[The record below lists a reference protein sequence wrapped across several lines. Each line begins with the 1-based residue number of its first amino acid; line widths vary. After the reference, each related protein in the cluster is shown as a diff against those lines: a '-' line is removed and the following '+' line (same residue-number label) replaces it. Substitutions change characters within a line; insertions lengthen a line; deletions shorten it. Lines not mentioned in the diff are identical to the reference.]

1 MTHFTLATRALP
13 ILLCLPCIAQE
24 QSSQRE
30 VATKLLETAD
40 ELMAEVAELR
50 GWDFKRK
57 VDKGVHSADELKAYL
72 KKKLLEEEFG
82 DGKLEQH
89 QWMLSD
95 LGFLPKDMDLADTII
110 NVLLSQVGGFYDPEM
125 NSFFMME
132 QAADFGEFANRTMIA
147 HELTHALDDQYFDL
161 QSLMEARADE
171 HDAGFAIGAV
181 VEGSATALMTR
192 WQAMH
197 PELLNMEEM
206 QKVMAQQEEQN
217 KVLLEAPLY
226 FSTLIARY
234 MAGMNFLIK
243 GEPITSLMGKPGGI
257 GEELKIALTDVP
269 LSSEQILHPQ
279 KYWDAETRDLPVTLV
294 DNDALG
300 GQLADLLSAELVSQD
315 TLGELLCAILA
326 RNPKK
331 QLNPMLM
338 MNSSYW
344 TSKGSRGWGG
354 DRVFLLGEGEKR
366 SVVWCT
372 WWDTEKDCEEFRAAY
387 YRYYGDLVEE
397 KVAHHG
403 RLAVFAYG
411 AAREQVD
418 AVLEVC
424 KAAGVVKGDRVFSL
438 MDSD

>member
-1 MTHFTLATRALP
+1 MGQEEAT
-13 ILLCLPCIAQE
+13 
-24 QSSQRE
+24 QRE

-40 ELMAEVAELR
+40 ELMVEVAELR
-50 GWDFKRK
+50 GWEFKRE

-82 DGKLEQH
+82 EGKLEQH

-95 LGFLPKDMDLADTII
+95 LGFLPQGMDLADTII

-161 QSLMEARADE
+161 QGLMEARQDE

-206 QKVMAQQEEQN
+206 RKVMAQQEEQN

-243 GEPITSLMGKPGGI
+243 GEPIPSLMTKAGGI

-269 LSSEQILHPQ
+269 LSSEQILHPE
-279 KYWDAETRDLPVTLV
+279 KYWDAEARDLPVVLA
-294 DNDALG
+294 DADALG
-300 GQLADLLSAELVSQD
+300 GQLAELLGGEVVSQD
-315 TLGELLCAILA
+315 TLGELLCGILA

-354 DRVFLLGEGEKR
+354 DRVFLLGEGDGR

-372 WWDTEKDCEEFRAAY
+372 WWDTEKDCEEFREAY
-387 YRYYGDLVEE
+387 DKYYGEQVEYG
-397 KVAHHG
+397 VASHG
-403 RLAVFAYG
+403 RLAVFTYG
-411 AAREQVD
+411 GAKERSAE
-418 AVLEVC
+418 VLEIC
-424 KAAGVVKGDRVFSL
+424 KQAKAAKGDVAFSL
-438 MDSD
+438 LDSE